1 MTIFSLFGCSDI
13 TFTEFLFIANPS
25 SAGCLDMLFYLIS
38 QQPYEVGSNTIPAL
52 QMPTSNHL
60 KMDHIW
66 NLIPGELLFF
76 SYVAGCASEQNH

>member
-13 TFTEFLFIANPS
+13 TFTEFLFSANPS

-52 QMPTSNHL
+52 QMRNRGS
-60 KMDHIW
+60 KK
-66 NLIPGELLFF
+66 LFDCLN
-76 SYVAGCASEQNH
+76 Y